1 MSLRTP
7 GFTQLEN
14 LDQADINAKEMFTN
28 LFSGPLTK
36 GFTAT
41 ESGGDL
47 NVFRNNVNNTSTYT
61 HFNRVTQ
68 GDTFEIASAFGVI
81 GGFLFAG
88 RLYFQLRKPGSI
100 RAANLADNN
109 FHLEFPGFTDSQL
122 LDSPADSPLGRPEL
136 KPSVFGFEGFINPAT
151 GEFDF
156 TDWGANT
163 VHTLSF
169 GPTQPTFIGI
179 PGRYFEGHDSPPG
192 PKVLPTI
199 PAGIQPAGS
208 QQVKVFSSTAVSST
222 GFKTDFVDNELRITA
237 PLDTELFTD
246 GDIISKVTLTKGPV
260 NLAGS
265 FTIAPADAYL
275 ANFSPSDSPSGT
287 RGFGAFGGT
296 YEYRSASGN
305 WQHISDSPESNYFF
319 SLNSS
324 NVWEFNYNNNKV
336 QADASTTYPWQATWG
351 NFQAFSINN
360 SPGGATF
367 DTTGVT
373 LPDLATTFEFDGTVK
388 NSTADF
394 TTGLHSYIIGGKTF
408 TSSEQTNIINAFD
421 STSIVVTRKNGVT
434 QANFLNSG
442 EYDLELYKDKEK
454 TLKDIDKDD
463 TFESIFN
470 SINNSIDSA
479 KLRTPGHILRRD
491 RTELNRGVNIEGVIR
506 FRDTTNLVTEANSSI
521 SSDAPGIF
529 ILQNSIDDSPQL
541 SKRAFSETSAL
552 WQVNNTNNN
561 IELKNDANVT
571 LAKVDGKLIFEE
583 AIAFTVDHDSPP
595 NDSPPRRMFEDDS
608 PAVAGGRD
616 ANGQTS
622 DDFNESLQA
631 GVSSDTF
638 THRMILEVD
647 ELDDDG
653 SAITTEYSI
662 LAVRKEVTGN

>member
-1 MSLRTP
+1 
-7 GFTQLEN
+7 
-14 LDQADINAKEMFTN
+14 
-28 LFSGPLTK
+28 
-36 GFTAT
+36 
-41 ESGGDL
+41 
-47 NVFRNNVNNTSTYT
+47 
-61 HFNRVTQ
+61 
-68 GDTFEIASAFGVI
+68 TFEIASAFGVI
-81 GGFLFAG
+81 GGFLFTG

-156 TDWGANT
+156 SNWGANT

-179 PGRYFEGHDSPPG
+179 PGRFFEGHDSPPG

-296 YEYRSASGN
+296 YEYRSANGN

-394 TTGLHSYIIGGKTF
+394 ATGLHSY
-408 TSSEQTNIINAFD
+408 
-421 STSIVVTRKNGVT
+421 
-434 QANFLNSG
+434 
-442 EYDLELYKDKEK
+442 
-454 TLKDIDKDD
+454 
-463 TFESIFN
+463 
-470 SINNSIDSA
+470 
-479 KLRTPGHILRRD
+479 
-491 RTELNRGVNIEGVIR
+491 
-506 FRDTTNLVTEANSSI
+506 
-521 SSDAPGIF
+521 
-529 ILQNSIDDSPQL
+529 
-541 SKRAFSETSAL
+541 
-552 WQVNNTNNN
+552 
-561 IELKNDANVT
+561 
-571 LAKVDGKLIFEE
+571 
-583 AIAFTVDHDSPP
+583 
-595 NDSPPRRMFEDDS
+595 
-608 PAVAGGRD
+608 
-616 ANGQTS
+616 
-622 DDFNESLQA
+622 
-631 GVSSDTF
+631 
-638 THRMILEVD
+638 
-647 ELDDDG
+647 
-653 SAITTEYSI
+653 
-662 LAVRKEVTGN
+662 